1 MKRSIFLILISIML
15 FGTVTSAMS
24 LRVHTPVQTSASS
37 DDGSSVSSTGLSV
50 RAILGMVGVGYTT
63 STLSAVSYTHLTL
76 PTIYSV

>member
-24 LRVHTPVQTSASS
+24 LRVQTSASS
-37 DDGSSVSSTGLSV
+37 DDGLSVSSTGLSV

-63 STLSAVSYTHLTL
+63 STLSVKPSGGSVSDYGSQALDL
-76 PTIYSV
+76 